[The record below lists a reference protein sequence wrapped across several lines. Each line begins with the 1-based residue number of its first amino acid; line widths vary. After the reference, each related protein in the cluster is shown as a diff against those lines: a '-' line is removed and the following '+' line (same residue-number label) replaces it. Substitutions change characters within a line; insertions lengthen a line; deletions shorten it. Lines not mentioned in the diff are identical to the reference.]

1 MQSNELI
8 KRAYE
13 FLKSNNLDGIYKLS
27 DIGNSIVAFGGNPN
41 SKIYGC
47 RSVEVNK
54 DTGETKLFAAW
65 FPSNMKLLDNA
76 LDIEIP
82 ENYLYKEGE

>member
-1 MQSNELI
+1 MQNIELI
-8 KRAYE
+8 KRAYDYFE
-13 FLKSNNLDGIYKLS
+13 NGAMHGLYAVY
-27 DIGNSIVAFGGNPN
+27 DIGDSIVAFGGNPN

-54 DTGETKLFAAW
+54 DTGEVKLFASW
-65 FPSNMKLLDNA
+65 FPSNTELLDNA

-82 ENYLYKEGE
+82 EKYLYKEGA

>member
-1 MQSNELI
+1 MQNNELI

-13 FLKSNNLDGIYKLS
+13 FLKSKNLVGIYKLS
-27 DIGNSIVAFGGNPN
+27 DIGNSIVAFGGDPN
-41 SKIYGC
+41 SKMYGC

-54 DTGETKLFAAW
+54 DTGEVKLFASW
-65 FPSNMKLLDNA
+65 FPSNTELLDNA

-82 ENYLYKEGE
+82 EKYLYKEGA